1 MLKSGKFSLA
11 RTRARTPRLKT
22 LENTNGEANKST
34 YTVSNGGLTIS
45 IQQPA
50 LRGGGGVR
58 LRPRTFHGKGSLLFP
73 FVYIL
78 FVYLI
83 IVKLIERHHVEP
95 VAIPPGLHHQGHSLH
110 KQLL

>member
-50 LRGGGGVR
+50 LRGGGG
-58 LRPRTFHGKGSLLFP
+58 G
-73 FVYIL
+73 
-78 FVYLI
+78 
-83 IVKLIERHHVEP
+83 
-95 VAIPPGLHHQGHSLH
+95 PGVG
-110 KQLL
+110 